1 MVHRFIERGASFLAA
16 LALASGLLAAGAGF
30 AKDEGVQHKPVVDT
44 RADFLLRAMSDYL
57 SGAESFTVRAKI
69 NFDDVL
75 PSGQKIQL
83 GAVQDIAVRR
93 PDRVYTEYDGD
104 AGAKRFWYDGKSI
117 TMYDAA
123 ADVYATAPM
132 PAKIDA
138 ALDQLMKKYDFS
150 PPLSDLLY
158 SDPYATLKPYA
169 DFGAY
174 LGERTVDGT
183 RCHHLAFVA
192 PNIDWQI
199 WIEDGTEVVPCKM
212 VITYKN
218 LPGAPQFEATFSDW
232 DFGAR
237 LIDAQFAPKVP
248 PGTAKIDFLPS
259 AVTPAGAAKMETA
272 PKEGKK

>member
-1 MVHRFIERGASFLAA
+1 MAQTLTARGANPVASLALAVGLVAAGAA
-16 LALASGLLAAGAGF
+16 LA
-30 AKDEGVQHKPVVDT
+30 KDQVAENKPVVDT

-104 AGAKRFWYDGKSI
+104 AGRKRLWYDGKAI

-123 ADVYATAPM
+123 ADVYATAAM
-132 PAKIDA
+132 PPKIDA
-138 ALDQLMKKYDFS
+138 TLDQLMKKYDFN

-158 SDPYATLKPYA
+158 SDPYAILKRYA

-174 LGERTVDGT
+174 LGEHVVDGT

-192 PNIDWQI
+192 PNVDWQI
-199 WIEDGTEVVPCKM
+199 WIEDGSEVVPCKM

-248 PGTAKIDFLPS
+248 PGTAKIDFLP
-259 AVTPAGAAKMETA
+259 AQFGPASAKMGAA
-272 PKEGKK
+272 PKEEKR